1 MPKLKQ
7 KHIQVL
13 KQCDNRKHQLII
25 VWTNRQMQLDEYFA
39 LFKPHFLK
47 YAGCHNWLEISNQDQ
62 LMLGKP
68 TRVGEVVLKQSNS
81 DLELQEKFKIF
92 FFLIL

>member
-1 MPKLKQ
+1 
-7 KHIQVL
+7 
-13 KQCDNRKHQLII
+13 
-25 VWTNRQMQLDEYFA
+25 MQLDQYFA

-47 YAGCHNWLEISNQDQ
+47 YTRCHNWLEITNQDQ

-81 DLELQEKFKIF
+81 DLELQEKFKIN
-92 FFLIL
+92 FFLNPLGSLNKITPYGQTIF